1 MRERLGQDLDCDIT
15 TELGV
20 TGSIDL
26 AHAAAA
32 DEIDQL
38 KDADAGA
45 GSQGQVV
52 EV

>member
-1 MRERLGQDLDCDIT
+1 MRERLVQDLDCDIT

-20 TGSIDL
+20 TGSIDF